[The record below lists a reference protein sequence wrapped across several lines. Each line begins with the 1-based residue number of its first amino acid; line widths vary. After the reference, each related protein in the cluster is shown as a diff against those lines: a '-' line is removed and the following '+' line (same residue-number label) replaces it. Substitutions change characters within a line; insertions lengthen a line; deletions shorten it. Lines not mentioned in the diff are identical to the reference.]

1 MLTVEMNEC
10 VCVLQHQKRIE
21 AQEYT
26 LLSDVFFSPF
36 HCKKR
41 EMLKLYGTYT
51 F

>member
-26 LLSDVFFSPF
+26 LLSDVFFF
-36 HCKKR
+36 LLFIVRKERC
-41 EMLKLYGTYT
+41 
-51 F
+51 